1 MYYDEFHNHKW
12 ARNLKH
18 ARQLL
23 AEKQLEAFY
32 HGEDLP
38 DGDVYPGM
46 RVMAAYW
53 TSVEHEMKLRRLT
66 LLKGANHLEWL
77 EDGELVQQAQEFHQ
91 RYVADMKELALRDG
105 IVPAERLDELAA
117 AGWETPADWAEV
129 MRQRQQD
136 SLAAL
141 EAGSFPTE
149 LVEGWFNSCLRSV
162 ANYNRYLIWG
172 GVNAAALVRR
182 EGPEALKAAVDAT
195 AETFMWEISKEFFA
209 TVLPAAGFE
218 DIGDLMELGLR
229 GMFADQY
236 YIKGE
241 NREEGEKTVRTS
253 ILKNCELAGIYR
265 RVEQWNGL
273 PPCSL
278 GYGIC
283 RFDEV
288 HGQATMMI
296 TMPPMVS
303 PAYRLVKSLAMH
315 SDATECVFE
324 LTTTPADDMERILM
338 VQEKIFGPVEE

>member
-1 MYYDEFHNHKW
+1 MYFDEYHNHKW
-12 ARNLKH
+12 ATNLKH
-18 ARQLL
+18 ARKLL
-23 AEKQLEAFY
+23 AENRLNEFY

-53 TSVEHEMKLRRLT
+53 TSVEHEMKLRCKT
-66 LLKGANHLEWL
+66 LLRGANHLEWM
-77 EDGELVQQAQEFHQ
+77 DDPELVAQGQEFHT
-91 RYVADMKELALRDG
+91 RYVADMKELAVRDG
-105 IVPAERLDELAA
+105 IVPVERINALAA
-117 AGWETPADWAEV
+117 KGWETPADWAEV
-129 MRQRQQD
+129 MRARQQA
-136 SLAAL
+136 SLAGL
-141 EAGSFPTE
+141 EAGALDGE
-149 LVEGWFNSCLRSV
+149 VVEGWFDSCLRSV
-162 ANYNRYLIWG
+162 SNYNRYLIRG

-182 EGPEALKAAVDAT
+182 EGLEALHQAVDVM
-195 AETFMWEISKEFFA
+195 AETFMWDISREFFA

-236 YIKGE
+236 YVKGE
-241 NREEGEKTVRTS
+241 DREEGERTIRTS

-265 RVEQWNGL
+265 RVEEWNQL
-273 PPCSL
+273 PRFSL

-303 PAYRLVKSLAMH
+303 PCYRLLKSLAMH
-315 SDATECVFE
+315 PDAKACVFE

-338 VQEKIFGPVEE
+338 VQDKVFGSVD

>member
-1 MYYDEFHNHKW
+1 MYYDEYHNHKW

-18 ARQLL
+18 ARKLL
-23 AEKQLEAFY
+23 AENRLNAFY
-32 HGEDLP
+32 HGEDLA

-53 TSVEHEMKLRRLT
+53 TSVEHEMKLRFKT
-66 LLKGANHLEWL
+66 LLRGANHPEWAS
-77 EDGELVQQAQEFHQ
+77 EVEITTQAKEFHA
-91 RYVADMKELALRDG
+91 RYVADMKALVVRDG
-105 IVPAERLDELAA
+105 IVPVERVETLEAQ
-117 AGWETPADWAEV
+117 GWETPADWAEE
-129 MRQRQQD
+129 MRARQAA
-136 SLAAL
+136 SLSGL
-141 EAGSFPTE
+141 EQGGLETE
-149 LVEGWFNSCLRSV
+149 LVEGWFDGCLRSI

-182 EGPEALKAAVDAT
+182 EGVEALHQAVDT
-195 AETFMWEISKEFFA
+195 VAEEFMWDISREFFA

-236 YIKGE
+236 YVKGE
-241 NREEGEKTVRTS
+241 DREEGEQTIRTS

-265 RVEQWNGL
+265 RVEEWNNL
-273 PPCSL
+273 PRFSL

-288 HGQATMMI
+288 HGKATMMI

-303 PAYRLVKSLAMH
+303 PDYRLLKSLAMH
-315 SDATECVFE
+315 PDATECVFE

-338 VQEKIFGPVEE
+338 VQEKVFGPVE